1 MTKYKETSVDCGR
14 LGSLLAGADL
24 CELYQDV
31 VGVGNSTS
39 LQGTGRLINQ
49 TGTATLSSKICNS
62 SHYCDHAGIMN
73 N

>member
-24 CELYQDV
+24 CEPYQHV

-39 LQGTGRLINQ
+39 LQGTGRQINQ
-49 TGTATLSSKICNS
+49 TGTATLSSKKKVHIIV
-62 SHYCDHAGIMN
+62 IMLGL
-73 N
+73 